1 MVGPLFSTITA
12 GVDQLCDTDGHEE
25 ERRQRKCKREKIPD
39 SEHVI
44 DSTIN
49 LWNEGSLLTLSQLV
63 RRKSLDF
70 VYALMQ

>member
-1 MVGPLFSTITA
+1 M
-12 GVDQLCDTDGHEE
+12 QK
-25 ERRQRKCKREKIPD
+25 RRAKIPD

-70 VYALMQ
+70 AYALMALMQYRKQVRRAKIPFEVR

>member
-1 MVGPLFSTITA
+1 MEM
-12 GVDQLCDTDGHEE
+12 QK
-25 ERRQRKCKREKIPD
+25 RRAKIPD

>member
-1 MVGPLFSTITA
+1 M
-12 GVDQLCDTDGHEE
+12 QK
-25 ERRQRKCKREKIPD
+25 RRAKIPD
-39 SEHVI
+39 LEHVI

-70 VYALMQ
+70 VNPYAVKKASEAG